1 MEVIREREREVRG
14 GDCGSTVGSTDPSS
28 TSGSETAVSVLDT
41 GHTYSRTQS
50 LIPCHSQ
57 SQRKSL
63 SVHFKCGVHSLI

>member
-1 MEVIREREREVRG
+1 MEVIREREVRR

-57 SQRKSL
+57 SSNTVFISSFSFFCEK
-63 SVHFKCGVHSLI
+63 

>member
-1 MEVIREREREVRG
+1 MEVIREREVRG
-14 GDCGSTVGSTDPSS
+14 GDCGSTVGS

-57 SQRKSL
+57 SSNTVFI
-63 SVHFKCGVHSLI
+63 SSFSFFCEN